1 MNGKQARAL
10 RRQSPNR
17 QAYRAL
23 KAQFMAADGQ
33 TPKFDKPRKHKK
45 KRGIKPTW
53 PATPDQMKQGRP
65 AIYARP
71 VHALCADTP
80 ERKLSEQVKRD
91 LRAACNA
98 MPKWLIDQAAARGF
112 L

>member
-33 TPKFDKPRKHKK
+33 APKFDKPRKHKK
-45 KRGIKPTW
+45 KRGIKSTW

-65 AIYARP
+65 VIYARP
-71 VHALCADTP
+71 VHALCAGKS
-80 ERKLSEQVKRD
+80 ERIKDD